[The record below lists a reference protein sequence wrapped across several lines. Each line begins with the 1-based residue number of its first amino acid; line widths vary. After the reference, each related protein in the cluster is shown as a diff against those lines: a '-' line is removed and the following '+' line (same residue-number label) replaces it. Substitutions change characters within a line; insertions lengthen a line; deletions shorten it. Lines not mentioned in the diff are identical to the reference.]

1 MTLAAVVSLS
11 AAAGQLAAAEVEV
24 GVIVVLL
31 NCGTCTIVIP
41 AVSATRGAPTFT
53 RAFLF
58 LGCRILSPRW
68 DAVGCSGAR
77 GRALTLTAR
86 TQILRLL
93 TEFGKSLC
101 QEPTYIF
108 YGRFTVFIDLGSFAV
123 LDSRQPEGTRSV
135 KSVDY

>member
-77 GRALTLTAR
+77 GRALTLTAHTNITTFDRVRKIALSR
-86 TQILRLL
+86 TVVHFLREVYRIYRLRISCRVGFS
-93 TEFGKSLC
+93 T
-101 QEPTYIF
+101 
-108 YGRFTVFIDLGSFAV
+108 A
-123 LDSRQPEGTRSV
+123 
-135 KSVDY
+135 

>member
-77 GRALTLTAR
+77 GRALRLTTPHTNITTFDRVRKIALSR
-86 TQILRLL
+86 TDVHFLREVYRIYRLR
-93 TEFGKSLC
+93 
-101 QEPTYIF
+101 I
-108 YGRFTVFIDLGSFAV
+108 
-123 LDSRQPEGTRSV
+123 SRRVGFSTA
-135 KSVDY
+135 